1 MLDISV
7 KKTGLQMAPSDRLLR
22 AQQKRAIVLE
32 FLADE
37 VWSSIAI
44 IQLLLGLSYSTSH
57 ALLKAMV
64 AEGLLREKTMLVGST
79 SGARQVLL
87 VGITSH
93 GIAMAPN
100 GFDAA
105 RSPWEASKTHA
116 LSVPHQLLTQRM
128 RLRASGCDWQG
139 WLPAR
144 RMMGLGL
151 AKLPD
156 AQAVDGDGQSVAVEI
171 ERHIKTSKRYEAVVG
186 AYIYEIRNHGRWA
199 RVDYVCPN
207 AQFAQRLSQAFGG
220 LRQLR
225 LEARGLPNRSAAIEQ
240 AHLDRFRFYPEPEW
254 PTGQYFKA
262 RKST

>member
-1 MLDISV
+1 MADILV
-7 KKTGLQMAPSDRLLR
+7 KAMGLQMAPSDRLHR

-44 IQLLLGLSYSTSH
+44 MQLLLDLSYSTTH

-64 AEGLLREKTMLVGST
+64 AEGLLREKAMFVGST
-79 SGARQVLL
+79 SGARQILL

-93 GIAMAPN
+93 GVAMAPN
-100 GFDAA
+100 VFDAS

-116 LSVPHQLLTQRM
+116 LGVPHQLLTQRM
-128 RLRASGCDWQG
+128 RLRSADCDWSE

-144 RMMGLGL
+144 RLMGLGI

-156 AQAVDGDGQSVAVEI
+156 AQAIDSNGQQVAVEI

-186 AYIYEIRNHGRWA
+186 AYIYEIRNHARWT

-207 AQFAQRLSQAFGG
+207 VQFAQRLSHAFGG

-225 LEARGLPNRSAAIEQ
+225 LEVKGLPSRSAVIEQ
-240 AHLDRFRFYPEPEW
+240 THLDRFRFY
-254 PTGQYFKA
+254 
-262 RKST
+262 S